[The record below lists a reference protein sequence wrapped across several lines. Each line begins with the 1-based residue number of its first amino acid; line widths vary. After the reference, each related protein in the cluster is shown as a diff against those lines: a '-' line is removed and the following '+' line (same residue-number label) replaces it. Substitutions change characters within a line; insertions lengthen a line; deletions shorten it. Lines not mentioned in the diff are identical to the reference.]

1 MSIAA
6 WGEWHRNVW
15 HSHAA
20 TLINA
25 SSRLTVTLGGYTCL
39 HCWSM
44 MFAKDVSR
52 SYIIQLGSNIIMTNC
67 EKLWK
72 QDLYT
77 CKNPEPIQLVMYGDL
92 RYRMVLNLYTPNLVS
107 TYPQCAR
114 PLTSIPIS
122 VILRQNQ
129 CKQSKGHDNQ
139 LHWFPRQTKMR
150 CGFEPAV
157 GKLGRQKISTEFCL
171 ERHPIVNFRYDIYI

>member
-52 SYIIQLGSNIIMTNC
+52 SNIIQLGSNIIMTNC
-67 EKLWK
+67 EKLWKK

-107 TYPQCAR
+107 TYSPLCPALNLYSHFSNPASEPMQAKQR
-114 PLTSIPIS
+114 PWQSAPLISAADKDAMWLWTSCWQAGQAKDQHR
-122 VILRQNQ
+122 IL
-129 CKQSKGHDNQ
+129 
-139 LHWFPRQTKMR
+139 PRKALNR
-150 CGFEPAV
+150 
-157 GKLGRQKISTEFCL
+157 KLPVL
-171 ERHPIVNFRYDIYI
+171 